1 MALGKGYDRQD
12 CAFARALELLGERWT
27 LLIVRDAF
35 YGVRRYGD
43 FLAHLD
49 APRAVLSQRL
59 AALVEAGVLERRQ
72 YQDAPVRHE
81 YALTSRGEELWPVI
95 YTLGR
100 WGERHLVTE
109 PYRYFHHTTCGSR
122 LDPAGSCPTCARWAP
137 PAEIEVRPGP
147 AADRSRTDPVS
158 VALHEPHR
166 LLARL
171 L

>member
-59 AALVEAGVLERRQ
+59 AALVEAGVLGRRR
-72 YQDAPVRHE
+72 YQEAAGRHA
-81 YALTSRGEELWPVI
+81 YGPHPRGEELWPAI
-95 YTLGR
+95 YPLAR
-100 WGERHLVTE
+100 WGERHLLAE
-109 PYRYFHHTTCGSR
+109 PYRYFHHANCGSR
-122 LDPAGSCPTCARWAP
+122 LDPAGSCPTCARSAP
-137 PAEIEVRPGP
+137 PAEIEGCPGP
-147 AADRSRTDPVS
+147 GADRSLTDPVS
-158 VALHEPHR
+158 LALREPHR
-166 LLARL
+166 LLAPL

>member
-59 AALVEAGVLERRQ
+59 AALVEAGGLERRE
-72 YQDAPVRHE
+72 YQDAPGRDEDV
-81 YALTSRGEELWPVI
+81 LTSRGENLWPPI
-95 YTLGR
+95 SPPAR
-100 WGERHLVTE
+100 WGERPLLAE
-109 PYRYFHHTTCGSR
+109 PYRYFHHAACGSR
-122 LDPAGSCPTCARWAP
+122 LDPA
-137 PAEIEVRPGP
+137 
-147 AADRSRTDPVS
+147 
-158 VALHEPHR
+158 
-166 LLARL
+166 
-171 L
+171 